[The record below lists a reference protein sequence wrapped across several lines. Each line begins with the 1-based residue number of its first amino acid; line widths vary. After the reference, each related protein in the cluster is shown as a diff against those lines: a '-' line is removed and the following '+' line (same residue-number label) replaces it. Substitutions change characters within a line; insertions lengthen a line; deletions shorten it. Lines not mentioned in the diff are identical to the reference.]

1 MACAL
6 KCGLMSPESCARC
19 GVAGPGGRAVCPRC
33 RGRLFLLEVVGERA
47 RWGCNDLT
55 GCGATISVPLAQ
67 SVRQAEAALSVEAE
81 LGRYQVERRR
91 RLRAERQ
98 RRWRAKRETAV
109 AATAV

>member
-6 KCGLMSPESCARC
+6 KCGMMSADSCARC

-33 RGRLFLLEVVGERA
+33 GGRLSFLEVVGERA
-47 RWGCNDLT
+47 RWGCGDVT
-55 GCGATISVPLAQ
+55 GCGVAISVPLVQ
-67 SVRQAEAALSVEAE
+67 SVRQAEAEVSAEAE

-98 RRWRAKRETAV
+98 RRWREKRATPV
-109 AATAV
+109 AAIAV